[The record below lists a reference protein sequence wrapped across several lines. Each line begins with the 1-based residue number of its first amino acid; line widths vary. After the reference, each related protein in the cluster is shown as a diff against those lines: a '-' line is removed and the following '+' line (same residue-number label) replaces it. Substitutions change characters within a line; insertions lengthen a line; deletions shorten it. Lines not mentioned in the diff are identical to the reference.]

1 MRVLEELLELGMAVV
16 AVCAR
21 DVGPFAQAA
30 QAMPVTLVVGD
41 PESEQTLRAADVD
54 GAHACALL
62 ASGDLAN
69 LHVALELEEL
79 APQARVVMR
88 LFNTSLA
95 GPVRE
100 LVGDVVVLS
109 ASELAAPAFVE
120 AALRGSAD
128 FALRVADRQVTVQEV
143 DLSDPRLRLALAD
156 AEQAAGEVELFPERA
171 ARVVG
176 IVDRGPVAQRGDFA
190 LGGALDLR
198 IARRQAGMVATA
210 ARLYRASWLIARGM
224 VGVMDRRLAVVAV
237 MFAFVLAVSSLVFDS
252 GLGIDLL
259 DAFYFTVSTVMSVG
273 YGDINLLDAPP
284 GVKLFGT
291 AIMVLGGLALALVFA
306 LLTDAIVGARL
317 AQALG
322 HGPLPKRNHVIV
334 CGLGRTGGRILEN
347 LVEAGV
353 PCIAVERDE
362 AAGNRALLR
371 RLDVPLVLGDAA
383 AGETL
388 DGLRLGSARALM
400 AMTNDDL
407 ANLQCALLA
416 RARAPQLRVV
426 LRLFD
431 HDLAERVQR
440 ATNIHLS
447 RSVSALAAPAFTAAI
462 LGRRA
467 TAVLPVGSEMVQI
480 AALTAERSTDIRT
493 LERGCH
499 ARVLAVAGAAFP
511 DVDARVAPGDEL
523 VTVGTSR
530 GLAELE
536 RRVTTSALTSQHA
549 TDTRER
555 PPAGGESS

>member
-1 MRVLEELLELGMAVV
+1 MRVLEELLELGVAVV
-16 AVCAR
+16 AICAR
-21 DVGPFAQAA
+21 DEGPFARAA
-30 QAMPVTLVVGD
+30 QAMPVQLVVGD
-41 PESEQTLRAADVD
+41 PKSEETLRAADVE
-54 GAHACALL
+54 GADACALL
-62 ASGDLAN
+62 TNGDLAN
-69 LHVALELEEL
+69 LHVALELDEL

-128 FALRVADRQVTVQEV
+128 FALRIADRNVTVQEV
-143 DLSDPRLRLALAD
+143 DLTDPQLRLALAD
-156 AEQAAGEVELFPERA
+156 AGRADGEGELFPERG

-176 IVDRGPVAQRGDFA
+176 IVDQGPVAERPDFGS
-190 LGGALDLR
+190 GGALDLR

-210 ARLYRASWLIARGM
+210 ARVYRASWLVARGL
-224 VGVMDRRLAVVAV
+224 VGVIDRRLAVVAV
-237 MFAFVLAVSSLVFDS
+237 LFGLVVAGSALVFDS
-252 GLGIDLL
+252 GLGISLL
-259 DAFYFTVSTVMSVG
+259 DAFYFTVTTVMSVG
-273 YGDINLLDAPP
+273 YGDIHLLDASPA
-284 GVKLFGT
+284 VKLFGT

-322 HGPLPKRNHVIV
+322 QGPLPRRNHVIV
-334 CGLGRTGGRILEN
+334 CGIGRTGGRILEN

-353 PCIAVERDE
+353 PCVAVERGE
-362 AAGNRALLR
+362 GAGNTALLR
-371 RLDVPLVLGDAA
+371 RLDIPLVLGDAA
-383 AGETL
+383 AGDTL
-388 DGLRLGSARALM
+388 EGLRLGSARALM
-400 AMTNDDL
+400 AMTDDDL
-407 ANLQCALLA
+407 TNLQCALLA

-447 RSVSALAAPAFTAAI
+447 RSVSAIAAPAFAAAI
-462 LGRRA
+462 LGRRV
-467 TAVLPVGSEMVQI
+467 TAVLPVGAEMVQI

-493 LERGCH
+493 LERACQ
-499 ARVLAVAGAAFP
+499 ARVLAVDGAAFP

-523 VTVGTSR
+523 ITVGTSR

-536 RRVTTSALTSQHA
+536 RRVTTSALTSPSA
-549 TDTRER
+549 RER